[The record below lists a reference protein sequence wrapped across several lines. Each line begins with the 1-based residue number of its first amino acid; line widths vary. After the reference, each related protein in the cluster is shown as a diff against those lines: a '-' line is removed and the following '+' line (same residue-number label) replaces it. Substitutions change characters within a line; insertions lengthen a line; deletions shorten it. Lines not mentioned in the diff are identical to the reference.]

1 MTYDI
6 RVTERYKKDAK
17 KYKKK
22 YKNIG
27 NDLDE
32 TIQEI
37 KRGNLIGKVV
47 PNIEM
52 ADNDNNVIKVR
63 VANSDIPCGE
73 RGGYRLIYYAEK
85 SNGIIFLL
93 TVYCKR
99 DKESISNKEIQ
110 KIIVN
115 ECI

>member
-1 MTYDI
+1 MNYDV

-22 YKNIG
+22 YRNIA
-27 NDLDE
+27 NDLDT

-37 KRGNLIGKVV
+37 KKGNLKGKVI

-52 ADNDNNVIKVR
+52 ADNENNVIKVR

-73 RGGYRLIYYAEK
+73 RGRI
-85 SNGIIFLL
+85 
-93 TVYCKR
+93 
-99 DKESISNKEIQ
+99 
-110 KIIVN
+110 
-115 ECI
+115 